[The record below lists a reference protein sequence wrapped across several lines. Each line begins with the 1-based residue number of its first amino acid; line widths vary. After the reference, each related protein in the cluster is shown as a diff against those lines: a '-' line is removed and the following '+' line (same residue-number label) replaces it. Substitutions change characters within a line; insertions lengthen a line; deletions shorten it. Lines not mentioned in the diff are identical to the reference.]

1 MVDGVSKV
9 SGLLGI
15 RHLDRGITGLGNT
28 GSGTRRGAGQFGCG
42 VEAGGGP
49 ELLEEAAVLAF
60 KAAELHAFEQEQAP
74 RGDRENNQQPD
85 DRVFDGFKRG
95 SDQVHSVALQQ
106 GH

>member
-9 SGLLGI
+9 SGLLGV

-28 GSGTRRGAGQFGCG
+28 GSGTWCSAGQFCCG

-49 ELLEEAAVLAF
+49 ELLEEATVLAF
-60 KAAELHAFEQEQAP
+60 QTAELHAFEQEQAP
-74 RGDRENNQQPD
+74 GGDRENNQQPD

-95 SDQVHSVALQQ
+95 SDQVHGVALQQ
-106 GH
+106 RH